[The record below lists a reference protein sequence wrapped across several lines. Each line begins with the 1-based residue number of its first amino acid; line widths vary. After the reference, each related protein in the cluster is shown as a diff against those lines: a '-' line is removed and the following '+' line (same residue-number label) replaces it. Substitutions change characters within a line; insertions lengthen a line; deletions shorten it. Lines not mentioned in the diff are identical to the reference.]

1 MSQVQLQASNGDVY
15 DVDLKTAQKAAGIKN
30 LTEDIEGAMLIPLP
44 EISSPI
50 LEKVVEYMNAHA
62 NDAAEVVPG
71 VNPEDPKDTQFI
83 SAADRKILGIN
94 PDNSLSNLNQVYDII
109 KAANY
114 LEYRPLLKTGTLA
127 VANSIRGK
135 SVEGMRAA
143 LNIRT

>member
-50 LEKVVEYMNAHA
+50 LAKVIEYMQVHA

-71 VNPEDPKDTQFI
+71 VNPEDPKDTHFI
-83 SAADRKILGIN
+83 SDVDRAILGIK
-94 PDNSLSNLNQVYDII
+94 PDNSLINLNQVYNII
-109 KAANY
+109 RAANY
-114 LEYRPLLKTGTLA
+114 LEYQPLLKTGTLA
-127 VANSIRGK
+127 VANSLRGK
-135 SVEGMRAA
+135 SVEGMRTA